1 MLTQWG
7 NNRDWEIGVRISV
20 NTPIR
25 PDDFKQLLDEVFG
38 IFGII
43 KAVADN
49 PSP

>member
-20 NTPIR
+20 NAPIG

-43 KAVADN
+43 KAVDDK
-49 PSP
+49 PRP